1 MRGRISLPLCLLAIA
16 AAPVSIERGRD
27 PLAGPEFLPVDEAFV
42 FTAQLHDDRLV
53 ARWAMPEGYYLYR
66 RAFRVQ
72 AGDGVTLG
80 ELAVPEGKRIVDE
93 YFGESEVY
101 YRHVEVAAPVLS
113 RTGDSVRASVHYQGC
128 ADAGLCYPP
137 QERSV
142 ALRVDAEGEDQAPGA
157 DQPRADVP

>member
-1 MRGRISLPLCLLAIA
+1 MQRRILMPLCLLAIA
-16 AAPVSIERGRD
+16 AAPVSIERGSD

-42 FTAQLHDDRLV
+42 FAAQLHDGRLV
-53 ARWAMPEGYYLYR
+53 ARWAMPDGYYLYR

-72 AGDGVTLG
+72 TGDGVTLG
-80 ELAVPEGKRIVDE
+80 ELAIPEGKRIVDE

-101 YRHVEVAAPVLS
+101 YRHVEVAAPVLEQS
-113 RTGDSVRASVHYQGC
+113 GDFVRVSVHYQGC

-137 QERSV
+137 QVRSV
-142 ALRVDAEGEDQAPGA
+142 ALRVDAEGDDQARGA